1 MNTETFLWALLHCW
15 ICSKKWIFFSSSHL
29 FQVLLFLRHLCSNFG
44 LGKNKKFR
52 GLLAFYTSV
61 LMKVKVKSLSHVWLF
76 LAPRTVAYQ
85 APPSVGFSRQEYW
98 TGLPFPSPGNLPHPG
113 IKLRSPS
120 LQAEALPSE
129 PPGKLFTYT
138 SLLLHYT
145 LHLPLI
151 RKSHLELSQIS
162 LYRVS
167 VSWEIQTRDY

>member
-76 LAPRTVAYQ
+76 LAPWTVAYQ
-85 APPSVGFSRQEYW
+85 APPSMGFSRQEYW
-98 TGLPFPSPGNLPHPG
+98 TGLPFPSPGDLPDPGVESGSPG
-113 IKLRSPS
+113 IAGRSFTIWTTREAFYLYKL
-120 LQAEALPSE
+120 AV
-129 PPGKLFTYT
+129 
-138 SLLLHYT
+138 T
-145 LHLPLI
+145 LHFASAINKKVTSGTVPNLLI
-151 RKSHLELSQIS
+151 
-162 LYRVS
+162 
-167 VSWEIQTRDY
+167 